1 MSTTKTASV
10 GIAYT
15 AFARPSTG
23 GYSHRVAA
31 HEIPTGSEMASPI
44 RGGSRPSSALSSVY
58 CQMIVQFC
66 GIHDHCMSGRP
77 ARDLL
82 DLATG
87 GVSSVLGRPDGL
99 AEPLVAR
106 RPEDPASRVD
116 PNSALGP
123 GQDRRVERGPQRVTV
138 RLEGVTDRGE
148 ARVREHRAPPARLQV
163 SHRGPAQRPAAGIDN
178 QQPLLSG

>member
-87 GVSSVLGRPDGL
+87 GVSSVLSRPDGL

-106 RPEDPASRVD
+106 CSRTGASPRSVT
-116 PNSALGP
+116 PSSLTVT
-123 GQDRRVERGPQRVTV
+123 RVERGPQRVTV

-148 ARVREHRAPPARLQV
+148 APVREHRAPPARLQV

>member
-31 HEIPTGSEMASPI
+31 HEIPTGSEMTSPI

-66 GIHDHCMSGRP
+66 GIHDHCMSAALDRCLPRP
-77 ARDLL
+77 HGIGL
-82 DLATG
+82 G
-87 GVSSVLGRPDGL
+87 GILGRPDGV
-99 AEPLVAR
+99 AQSLVTR
-106 RPEDPASRVD
+106 RADGA
-116 PNSALGP
+116 
-123 GQDRRVERGPQRVTV
+123 
-138 RLEGVTDRGE
+138 
-148 ARVREHRAPPARLQV
+148 
-163 SHRGPAQRPAAGIDN
+163 
-178 QQPLLSG
+178 